1 MATKRQKG
9 SNTITNTTTINTITS
24 RDLFTA
30 IIKGDTFTEA
40 YIAKAQSML
49 DALDKRNTARKSAD
63 TKDKREVA
71 GRRALVLEFF
81 KNNEGMFTRDDVANT
96 LEGVTP
102 SQAGNACMYFCGM
115 NVLEQGYIKVG
126 KSKRVA
132 YSLVK

>member
-1 MATKRQKG
+1 M
-9 SNTITNTTTINTITS
+9 TNTTTNTITS

-30 IIKGDTFTEA
+30 IVNGDTLTAEH
-40 YIAKAQSML
+40 IAKAQSML

-71 GRRALVLEFF
+71 DRRALVLEFF
-81 KNNEGMFTRDDVANT
+81 KNNEGVFTRDDVANA

-102 SQAGNACMYFCGM
+102 SQASNACDAFVKAS
-115 NVLEQGYIKVG
+115 VLEKSDIKVG

-132 YSLVK
+132 YSLIK